1 MVWPVHNSP
10 FSLRSPGCLEGCKM
24 VDRGQAKKQRGH
36 VLNIWLIVL
45 KVRPRIPYVAG
56 AAAIVWRRGG
66 LELLYVGTSPSSSSF
81 LLMMP
86 RCVAWLTWTGGT
98 WQSLLEFNFPQT
110 GRHRGP
116 LSFLDSFQIKDDFHS
131 TFLLE
136 RWKKTLVDSQRS
148 GILDSLALL
157 LSSRFHSKHFLL
169 MYEKVIWQV
178 SMAISQKCQ
187 FVDHR

>member
-24 VDRGQAKKQRGH
+24 VDRGQSKKTERPC
-36 VLNIWLIVL
+36 VEYLIN
-45 KVRPRIPYVAG
+45 RFESETENSVAG

-187 FVDHR
+187 FVDHH